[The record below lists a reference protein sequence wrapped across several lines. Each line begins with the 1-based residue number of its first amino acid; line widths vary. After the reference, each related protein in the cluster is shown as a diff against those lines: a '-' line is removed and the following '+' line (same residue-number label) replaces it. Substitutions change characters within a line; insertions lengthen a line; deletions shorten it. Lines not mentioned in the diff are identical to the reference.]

1 MHPIHPMVV
10 HFSYCIV
17 VGEHSVRCVGR
28 FDGGSQQFRETSF
41 IPPEFS
47 VFWQPEWRCSPDT
60 SPRRRWSAAASRKQ
74 AIEIHEELGGSV
86 FWIFLGLLGLRLAS
100 FWGWMRE
107 QPTLVLIIGLSGG
120 LLLLIAS
127 YFGGDL
133 VYRFGAGVL
142 PR

>member
-10 HFSYCIV
+10 HFPIALLLASTL
-17 VGEHSVRCVGR
+17 
-28 FDGGSQQFRETSF
+28 FDALAFRWRSQQFR
-41 IPPEFS
+41 
-47 VFWQPEWRCSPDT
+47 DT
-60 SPRRRWSAAASRKQ
+60 SLSLLVLGILAAGVAVLTGHFAEETVERSGIPKQ

-86 FWIFLGLLGLRLAS
+86 FWVFLGLLGLRLAS
-100 FWGWMRE
+100 FWGWIRE
-107 QPTLVLIIGLSGG
+107 QPRLVLIIGLGGG
-120 LLLLIAS
+120 LLLMIAS

>member
-1 MHPIHPMVV
+1 M
-10 HFSYCIV
+10 
-17 VGEHSVRCVGR
+17 RWR
-28 FDGGSQQFRETSF
+28 FDGGAEQFRETSLSLLILGILAAGAAVLTGHF
-41 IPPEFS
+41 AEEAVERSGIP
-47 VFWQPEWRCSPDT
+47 
-60 SPRRRWSAAASRKQ
+60 KQ

-86 FWIFLGLLGLRLAS
+86 FWIFLGLLGVRLAS
-100 FWGWMRE
+100 FWGWVRE
-107 QPTLVLIIGLSGG
+107 RPTLVLIIGLGGG

>member
-1 MHPIHPMVV
+1 MA
-10 HFSYCIV
+10 
-17 VGEHSVRCVGR
+17 
-28 FDGGSQQFRETSF
+28 DQQFRETSLSLLILGILAAGAAVLTGHF
-41 IPPEFS
+41 AEEAAERSGIP
-47 VFWQPEWRCSPDT
+47 
-60 SPRRRWSAAASRKQ
+60 KQ

-86 FWIFLGLLGLRLAS
+86 FWIFLGLLGVQLAS
-100 FWGWMRE
+100 FWGWGTRTANAGADHR
-107 QPTLVLIIGLSGG
+107 PGRRG

>member
-10 HFSYCIV
+10 HFPIALLLASTL
-17 VGEHSVRCVGR
+17 
-28 FDGGSQQFRETSF
+28 FDALAFRWRSQQFRETSLSLLILGILAAGHF
-41 IPPEFS
+41 AEEAAERSGIP
-47 VFWQPEWRCSPDT
+47 
-60 SPRRRWSAAASRKQ
+60 KQ

-86 FWIFLGLLGLRLAS
+86 FWVFLGLLGLRLAS
-100 FWGWMRE
+100 FWGWIRE
-107 QPTLVLIIGLSGG
+107 QPRLVLIIGLSGG

>member
-1 MHPIHPMVV
+1 MHPLHPMVV
-10 HFSYCIV
+10 HFPIALLLASTL
-17 VGEHSVRCVGR
+17 
-28 FDGGSQQFRETSF
+28 FDALAFRWRSQQFR
-41 IPPEFS
+41 
-47 VFWQPEWRCSPDT
+47 DT
-60 SPRRRWSAAASRKQ
+60 SLSLLVLGILAAGVAVITGHVAEEAVERSGIPKQ

-86 FWIFLGLLGLRLAS
+86 FWVFLGLLGVRVAS
-100 FWGWMRE
+100 SWGWIRE
-107 QPTLVLIIGLSGG
+107 QPKLALVIGLSGG

>member
-10 HFSYCIV
+10 HFPIALLLASTL
-17 VGEHSVRCVGR
+17 
-28 FDGGSQQFRETSF
+28 FDALAFRWRSQQFR
-41 IPPEFS
+41 
-47 VFWQPEWRCSPDT
+47 DT
-60 SPRRRWSAAASRKQ
+60 SLSLLVLGILAAGVAVLTGHFAEEAVERSGIPKQ
-74 AIEIHEELGGSV
+74 AIEIHEELGARCSGYFSAYSG
-86 FWIFLGLLGLRLAS
+86 F
-100 FWGWMRE
+100 GWPPFGAGCANSRGWCW
-107 QPTLVLIIGLSGG
+107 PLGLSGG